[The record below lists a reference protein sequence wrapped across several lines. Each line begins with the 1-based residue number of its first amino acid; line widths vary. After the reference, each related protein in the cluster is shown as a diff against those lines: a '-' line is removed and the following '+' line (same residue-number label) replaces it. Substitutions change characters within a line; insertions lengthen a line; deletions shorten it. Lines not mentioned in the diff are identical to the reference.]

1 MKLLILSSAVLTLF
15 LSLVATVCYGFVKKR
30 NSIIRA
36 ASSFMYAALLANFT
50 VLLGRCLLIGRLP
63 LSDGGDFLLLFSFL
77 ILLFYAAFERF
88 GHVYTAGTYVMGV
101 CAALCAFVLLVLR
114 DKLTISSPLSPSL
127 KSPLLTVHVLTAAL
141 SYAGFAFSAGL
152 AAARLR
158 KLNCDPDHIWTYRI
172 IILSFCMLTI
182 TIVLGAFWAEMAWG
196 AYWSWD
202 PKETWAL
209 ITWILYA
216 IYLHRYQHWNDQKAD
231 AMLVIGF
238 ILVLFT
244 FFGTN
249 YLLSGLH
256 SYA

>member
-1 MKLLILSSAVLTLF
+1 MKFLILSSAVLTL
-15 LSLVATVCYGFVKKR
+15 LLCLGAAVCYALAKKR
-30 NSIIRA
+30 SGLLRGASIL
-36 ASSFMYAALLANFT
+36 MYAAPLANFT
-50 VLLGRCLLIGRLP
+50 VLLGRYLLLGRLP

-77 ILLFYAAFERF
+77 ILLFYAAFEHF
-88 GHVYTAGTYVMGV
+88 GHVHTAGAYVMGV

-114 DKLTISSPLSPSL
+114 DKLTVSSPLAPSL

-158 KLNCDPDHIWTYRI
+158 KLNCDPEHIWTYRI
-172 IILSFCMLTI
+172 VIFSFCMLTL
-182 TIVLGAFWAEMAWG
+182 TIVLGAFWAEIAWG
-196 AYWSWD
+196 SYWSWD

-216 IYLHRYQHWNDQKAD
+216 IYLHRYQHWDSKKAD
-231 AMLVIGF
+231 VMLVIGF